1 MSENKLLVLKNSQE
15 ATNYYGTKYSVF
27 LPWFFALLIK
37 GKAQKSLFMLLC
49 NIAGIWLENKGKGH
63 YLGNTQSPIDERPIA
78 QIEMLERC
86 WTSTQSNCC
95 YIVVLQ
101 WKPFSH
107 LKQKL
112 YSYMHKVMPESVTWK
127 NVYYKDWLK
136 LNYVTEK
143 RCKNTT
149 LINICK

>member
-78 QIEMLERC
+78 QIEMLEQEY
-86 WTSTQSNCC
+86 SVQ
-95 YIVVLQ
+95 L
-101 WKPFSH
+101 
-107 LKQKL
+107 LL
-112 YSYMHKVMPESVTWK
+112 YSGVTVEAIQPFKTKAVLLHAQSDAWK
-127 NVYYKDWLK
+127 RNMKKCIL
-136 LNYVTEK
+136 
-143 RCKNTT
+143 
-149 LINICK
+149 